1 MARDMK
7 QSLGSLLFRGRQAG
21 ADWPLGAC
29 LQGPAPRGGRAGRRV
44 PRAPSHPLGL
54 ASLVELPGLTA
65 AKNKP
70 PGRLLCCARIAR
82 TTGPTGLGSS
92 AHGRHPT
99 AGGPPLR
106 KRRGPVAP
114 PSCLL
119 RMPNARL
126 PDGPWQDQHDS
137 GYLPLVAPASLLET
151 CRGFSYLSHLW
162 VTFAQRTRV
171 PACKVRNGFFI

>member
-21 ADWPLGAC
+21 ADWPPGAC
-29 LQGPAPRGGRAGRRV
+29 LQGPAPRGGCAGRRV
-44 PRAPSHPLGL
+44 LRAPSHPLGL

-82 TTGPTGLGSS
+82 TTAPTGLGSS
-92 AHGRHPT
+92 AHGP
-99 AGGPPLR
+99 GGPPLR
-106 KRRGPVAP
+106 KRRSPVAP

-126 PDGPWQDQHDS
+126 PDGPSQDQHGS
-137 GYLPLVAPASLLET
+137 GYLPLVAPASPLET
-151 CRGFSYLSHLW
+151 RRGFSY
-162 VTFAQRTRV
+162 
-171 PACKVRNGFFI
+171 

>member
-21 ADWPLGAC
+21 ADWPPGAC

-44 PRAPSHPLGL
+44 PRAPSHLLGL

-70 PGRLLCCARIAR
+70 PGRLLCCARISR
-82 TTGPTGLGSS
+82 TTAPTGPGSS
-92 AHGRHPT
+92 AHGRHPR
-99 AGGPPLR
+99 AGGPTLPKR
-106 KRRGPVAP
+106 KRRSPVAP

-126 PDGPWQDQHDS
+126 PDGPSQDQHCS
-137 GYLPLVAPASLLET
+137 GYLPLVAP
-151 CRGFSYLSHLW
+151 
-162 VTFAQRTRV
+162 TRDT
-171 PACKVRNGFFI
+171 PWL